1 MKGVMRIMS
10 KAKRKR
16 NKAVTVRM
24 KDSEYT
30 ELMGKVNESGLSQQD
45 YIIRAIHGGTI
56 KSAEEIAELKETNK
70 IFANFVKQIRGM
82 GTNLNQMAHVA
93 NGQGMLPT
101 ENKLDDVLEQI
112 GDFRKEGE
120 NIWLLIRSSITLP

>member
-1 MKGVMRIMS
+1 
-10 KAKRKR
+10 
-16 NKAVTVRM
+16 
-24 KDSEYT
+24 
-30 ELMGKVNESGLSQQD
+30 MGKVNESGLSQQD

>member
-1 MKGVMRIMS
+1 MS

>member
-1 MKGVMRIMS
+1 MS

-30 ELMGKVNESGLSQQD
+30 ELMGKINESGLSQQD

-70 IFANFVKQIRGM
+70 IFADFVKQIRGI

-101 ENKLDDVLEQI
+101 ENKLEDVLEQI

>member
-1 MKGVMRIMS
+1 MS

-30 ELMGKVNESGLSQQD
+30 ELMGKINESGLSQQD

-70 IFANFVKQIRGM
+70 IFADFVKQIRGM

-101 ENKLDDVLEQI
+101 ENKLEDVLEQI

>member
-1 MKGVMRIMS
+1 MS

-70 IFANFVKQIRGM
+70 IFADFVKQIRGM

-101 ENKLDDVLEQI
+101 ENKLEDVLEQI